1 MITTNTNTNT
11 NNTSNTNI
19 NSYLGKKGYTLLK
32 SELTSKEQTFIREGL
47 TVKPYLP
54 KSPVQPKPFILYRES
69 PKKYYLPR
77 YFGTDNFGDF
87 KENKLPMG
95 DDIDLTFHGEM
106 REYQNNIV
114 NK

>member
-1 MITTNTNTNT
+1 M
-11 NNTSNTNI
+11 
-19 NSYLGKKGYTLLK
+19 K

-54 KSPVQPKPFILYRES
+54 KSPVQPEPFILYRES

-114 NK
+114 KVF